1 MVDRSSGEK
10 KGRGSS
16 SFVSITSIVERTQN
30 SDYLDSLRSICH
42 KIGRR
47 CGARGPETADAERRP
62 TCCATAQKFR
72 RTRRRGGAG
81 GRRTEPGGAQA
92 DAPVRFRGP
101 GAAISHPRECKSH
114 AAARPRGPRD
124 AEALAE
130 GAGTV
135 AHTARS
141 MGGEELGRGGA
152 WEERVIPRCHPGSEA
167 GCSSPP
173 RSGARRATRPS
184 SRRPPRRRRQRA
196 RAST

>member
-30 SDYLDSLRSICH
+30 SDYLDSLRRYLSQNRPPL
-42 KIGRR
+42 RR
-47 CGARGPETADAERRP
+47 AWPGD
-62 TCCATAQKFR
+62 
-72 RTRRRGGAG
+72 RRRGATPDVLCHRAKVPAHAAQRRSGRTTDRT
-81 GRRTEPGGAQA
+81 GRRTG
-92 DAPVRFRGP
+92 R
-101 GAAISHPRECKSH
+101 
-114 AAARPRGPRD
+114 RPRPFSRPGRSHQPPTRVQVARRSAAPRSTRRQSPGRGRWNGR
-124 AEALAE
+124 AYGEE
-130 GAGTV
+130 
-135 AHTARS
+135 H
-141 MGGEELGRGGA
+141 GGEELGRGGA

>member
-1 MVDRSSGEK
+1 MVDRSSGEIK
-10 KGRGSS
+10 KPEGRGSS
-16 SFVSITSIVERTQN
+16 SFVSITSIVERTLTI
-30 SDYLDSLRSICH
+30 SSRFSSSICH

-47 CGARGPETADAERRP
+47 FGARGPETADAERRP

-141 MGGEELGRGGA
+141 IWEGRSMGGEEG
-152 WEERVIPRCHPGSEA
+152 VIPRCHPSM
-167 GCSSPP
+167 
-173 RSGARRATRPS
+173 S
-184 SRRPPRRRRQRA
+184 SRQRGGLLL
-196 RAST
+196 ASQVRGSSGNETEL

>member
-1 MVDRSSGEK
+1 MVDRSSGEIK
-10 KGRGSS
+10 KPEGWGSS
-16 SFVSITSIVERTQN
+16 SFVSITSIVERTLTI
-30 SDYLDSLRSICH
+30 SIHSSICH

-47 CGARGPETADAERRP
+47 CGARDPETADAERRP

-141 MGGEELGRGGA
+141 MGREEG
-152 WEERVIPRCHPGSEA
+152 VIPRCHPSM
-167 GCSSPP
+167 
-173 RSGARRATRPS
+173 S
-184 SRRPPRRRRQRA
+184 SRQRGGLLL
-196 RAST
+196 ASQVRGSSGNETEL